1 MATTAILDLRKLNLR
16 DQDCISLHESN
27 ICSKF
32 HENWSIG
39 SKVTAI
45 FGVRQFGWDFSIWG
59 FWGQFL
65 GVIIP

>member
-1 MATTAILDLRKLNLR
+1 MATAAILDLRKLNFR
-16 DQDCISLHESN
+16 DHDWISLHESN
-27 ICSKF
+27 IYFRF

-45 FGVRQFGWDFSIWG
+45 FGVREFGWDFSIWG

-65 GVIIP
+65 GVITP